1 MKHGLSKPSNVA
13 RSRGRGVITTLLL
26 IMIAVMI
33 VKDILVRR
41 WSATTQVTS
50 DMTQRSR

>member
-1 MKHGLSKPSNVA
+1 MKHGLFTPDDAA
-13 RSRGRGVITTLLL
+13 RSRGRSVITTLLL
-26 IMIAVMI
+26 VMIAIMI

-50 DMTQRSR
+50 DVTQRSR